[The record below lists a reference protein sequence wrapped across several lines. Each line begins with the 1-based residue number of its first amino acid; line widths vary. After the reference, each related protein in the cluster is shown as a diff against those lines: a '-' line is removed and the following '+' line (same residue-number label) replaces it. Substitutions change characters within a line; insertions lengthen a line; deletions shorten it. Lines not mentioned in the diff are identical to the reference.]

1 MKAVKNPPL
10 VMSGLSLGLFAL
22 GNLLELY
29 HPALRYLLGIAAI
42 FIYLLLIIGIL
53 RNLPQAKE
61 QLQQPLVASV
71 FPTFFMSGML
81 LAGYIQIFSGL
92 GTWVSAVSILV
103 WWLAFLGNAWLILYF
118 TITFVLHFSWD
129 YVFPSWSVLYVGIAV
144 ATLTAPISGQYL
156 LGQIIFWIC
165 LILTL
170 LVLPFMTIK
179 SYRIGLPES
188 AKPNISTFCAPLSLL
203 LAGYLKTFPDGQS
216 PNTSIVWLL
225 LFASQLLYIFVVIQL
240 PVLLKRDFN
249 PGFSAFTFPFVIS
262 ITSLRSAGLYLN
274 IQHPL
279 FHVLVKLEEV
289 LAIVLVFFV
298 LIHYLSFLFQNK
310 APKPKAKQQR

>member
-1 MKAVKNPPL
+1 MKALKNPPL

-29 HPALRYLLGIAAI
+29 HPVLRYILGIAAV

-92 GTWVSAVSILV
+92 GHWVTLVSLLI
-103 WWLAFLGNAWLILYF
+103 WWLAFLGNAGLIIYF
-118 TITFVLHFSWD
+118 TVTFVLHFSWD

-144 ATLTAPISGQYL
+144 AALTAPISGQYL
-156 LGQIIFWIC
+156 LGQIIFWVC
-165 LILTL
+165 LFLTL

-179 SYRIGLPES
+179 AYRIGLPES

-203 LAGYLKTFPDGQS
+203 LAGYLKTFPEGQS
-216 PNTSIVWLL
+216 PNTQVVWFLL
-225 LFASQLLYIFVVIQL
+225 LASQLLYFFVAAQL
-240 PVLLKRDFN
+240 PFLLKRDFN

-262 ITSLRSAGLYLN
+262 VTSLRSAGLYLN
-274 IQHPL
+274 LQQPL
-279 FHVLVKLEEV
+279 FQILVKLEELLAV
-289 LAIVLVFFV
+289 LLVFFV
-298 LIHYLSFLFQNK
+298 LVHYLRFLFQNK
-310 APKPKAKQQR
+310 APDS